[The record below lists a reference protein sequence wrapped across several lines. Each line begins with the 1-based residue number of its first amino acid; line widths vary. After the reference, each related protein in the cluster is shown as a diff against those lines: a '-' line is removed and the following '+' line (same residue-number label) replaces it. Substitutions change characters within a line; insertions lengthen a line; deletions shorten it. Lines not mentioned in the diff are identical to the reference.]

1 MSKFLNYINKYEKIK
16 RPIQIFIYIC
26 IVIAIIATLIGVVLG
41 LKSCS
46 KRDDIIEAKNFISDN
61 VIVHDNFKIKIISA
75 KSVNEIEIY
84 KNRDDIEKTKLTGNY
99 ISISLQLNK
108 LETSREKDH
117 KLDIDDFKLKDH
129 TGLYIPLNTIMTFFN
144 IDALDMHVDTDENG
158 FILSNADFPT
168 KKSVKDYS
176 WVGQYVT
183 EEIKEF
189 TIYFQMKDGYKVEE
203 DVMILEV
210 DFYTGQSGIK
220 RGEDIVLVECIRQ

>member
-1 MSKFLNYINKYEKIK
+1 
-16 RPIQIFIYIC
+16 
-26 IVIAIIATLIGVVLG
+26 
-41 LKSCS
+41 
-46 KRDDIIEAKNFISDN
+46 
-61 VIVHDNFKIKIISA
+61 
-75 KSVNEIEIY
+75 
-84 KNRDDIEKTKLTGNY
+84 
-99 ISISLQLNK
+99 
-108 LETSREKDH
+108 
-117 KLDIDDFKLKDH
+117 
-129 TGLYIPLNTIMTFFN
+129 MTFFN